1 MKFLGHWRIFFF
13 RVAKTEKKC
22 PEEHIKESPFS
33 KGKNLLNFW
42 DSERTLHFNL
52 AEKFVRVVKTVTY
65 VALEDFEEKNMF
77 ETLHIVPNFL
87 GIWDKKNQSFIQ
99 KIFFRVVTKAIR
111 ASTGKFCGKS
121 ILLPE
126 KLCLLLEIWICSNCF
141 CPVANK
147 LSRWAKTAMHVFRGN
162 ICGNF
167 TLKNC
172 FFFNFSDFE
181 QRKLVFLWKNN
192 GTFVKTVG

>member
-42 DSERTLHFNL
+42 DSERTLYFNL

-77 ETLHIVPNFL
+77 ETCTLFQISLEFETKKSELYSENFF
-87 GIWDKKNQSFIQ
+87 QSCHKGHPRVHRKVLRKINSFTRKTMFI
-99 KIFFRVVTKAIR
+99 IR
-111 ASTGKFCGKS
+111 NLDLQQLF
-121 ILLPE
+121 
-126 KLCLLLEIWICSNCF
+126 
-141 CPVANK
+141 
-147 LSRWAKTAMHVFRGN
+147 LSRGK
-162 ICGNF
+162 
-167 TLKNC
+167 
-172 FFFNFSDFE
+172 
-181 QRKLVFLWKNN
+181 
-192 GTFVKTVG
+192 